1 MRRKEY
7 VQGQWKHL
15 GHGPVD
21 QFARTGQLPMYTDD
35 PELIAKEARNLLM
48 YFKFNV
54 LDIRGK
60 ASSCPSSRR
69 G

>member
-1 MRRKEY
+1 MKRKEF
-7 VQGQWKHL
+7 VKGHWKHM

-35 PELIAKEARNLLM
+35 PELIAKEALSLLR

-54 LDIRGK
+54 LDIRGVCLC
-60 ASSCPSSRR
+60 SLSL
-69 G
+69 

>member
-1 MRRKEY
+1 MKRKEY
-7 VQGQWKHL
+7 VVGTWKHL
-15 GHGPVD
+15 GHGPAD

-35 PELIAKEARNLLM
+35 PELIAKEARSLLQ

-60 ASSCPSSRR
+60 FVC
-69 G
+69 